1 MEKSLIELRVG
12 ERGII
17 TRILGGFGRG
27 YGSHETG
34 HRAVKQLEDLG
45 IRIGKEVT
53 VTSIQ
58 PFGPIV
64 IEIDGRETAIGK
76 GRAAKIYVEA

>member
-1 MEKSLIELRVG
+1 MEKSLIELKEG
-12 ERGII
+12 QKGII
-17 TRILGGFGRG
+17 TRISGGFGMG
-27 YGSHETG
+27 HKSHGGG
-34 HRAVKQLEDLG
+34 HHAVKQLENLG
-45 IRIGKEVT
+45 IRIRKEVT

-76 GRAAKIYVEA
+76 GRAAKIYVEV